1 VFSWYKLNSETR
13 FVFTKVAAYISD
25 SLFGWDRLV
34 ESSVPSTALTTNPSI
49 DTSKLCDLVF

>member
-1 VFSWYKLNSETR
+1 MFSWYKLNSETR

-34 ESSVPSTALTTNPSI
+34 ESSVPSTALTTYPSLAI
-49 DTSKLCDLVF
+49 SNLCDIVF